1 MSVGVAT
8 GHGPRAKLW
17 SADRGSGAEGR
28 ATAGRSENAKFEGGR
43 SGRSRYIMMNRRRQM
58 RGRASDLYDEPEMA
72 KRGGFFKTYDE
83 AGSPKDAGCLRYMMN
98 QDRQMRGCAQGL

>member
-28 ATAGRSENAKFEGGR
+28 ATAGRSKNAKFEGGR

-58 RGRASDLYDEPEMA
+58 RGRASDFYDEPEWPNE
-72 KRGGFFKTYDE
+72 GGSSK
-83 AGSPKDAGCLRYMMN
+83 YMMKR
-98 QDRQMRGCAQGL
+98 DRQRTLGV